1 MGRTKAKRL
10 ARASRVAEQSDPP
23 KQTPSIPELLEKTQ
37 ALIIQCDYPMA
48 HKFASRILELQPA
61 NAEAKEMLGVALLE
75 MGELDTA
82 KQAFLSLVAQPSPPP
97 SAHLYLAQLC
107 DEDPK
112 LGLQHYQAAIDILT
126 ATNIVRALVG
136 QVEIWM
142 DPSYDLCYEPDADKN
157 CERLLDLALQT
168 DPGNTEPYSRWPTPD
183 DAKECLEKHGLVPPI
198 ETRLSLVK
206 LFLELELYA
215 PALLVLHG
223 VMSSDDE
230 QVEAWYLE
238 GWCHFLMAEKA
249 KESDGLLDDMSWEEL
264 ATDSRAR
271 LEKCQM
277 LHLRDGHP
285 DTPLLEHVMEL
296 IKQLEGLGIHAVEEA
311 DEDDEGE
318 WEDENSADED
328 GDVDMS

>member
-1 MGRTKAKRL
+1 
-10 ARASRVAEQSDPP
+10 
-23 KQTPSIPELLEKTQ
+23 
-37 ALIIQCDYPMA
+37 
-48 HKFASRILELQPA
+48 
-61 NAEAKEMLGVALLE
+61 MLGVALLE

-126 ATNIVRALVG
+126 GQLKGKDRAKDDADDEMEIKANIVRALVG

-168 DPGNTEPYSRWPTPD
+168 DPGNTEALQSLANVRMSQQRPD
-183 DAKECLEKHGLVPPI
+183 DAKECLEKAWTVWKDFDLDDPRVPPI
-198 ETRLSLVK
+198 ETRLSMVK

-249 KESDGLLDDMSWEEL
+249 KESGGRLDDMSWEEL

-296 IKQLEGLGIHAVEEA
+296 IKQLEGLGIHTVEEA